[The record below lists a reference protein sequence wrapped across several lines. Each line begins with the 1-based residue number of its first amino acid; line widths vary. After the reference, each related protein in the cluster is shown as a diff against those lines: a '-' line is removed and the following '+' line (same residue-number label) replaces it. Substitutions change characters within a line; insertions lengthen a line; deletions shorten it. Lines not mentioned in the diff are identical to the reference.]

1 MNKIKISDKKEISG
15 FLENL
20 KFDFSAGKY
29 ENCIYKNKTYVSDKY
44 LNFLNTDDGVDINRQ
59 LKYML
64 RTTYDECERIYP
76 YLGDIFLKNIITE
89 NKKVNKVKNFRF
101 TKKHK
106 DDFLRTLKIET
117 IKNIANW
124 FFDNCSIE
132 RSVSVDY
139 VKTDKVT
146 LSLQNNV
153 NFFIEY
159 DCDFLINSHKYV
171 MKNYNF
177 IVIDGFIE
185 SVGEIHHA
193 LHKSANEKES
203 FVIFCF
209 GMSEEVKKT
218 IITNNSKGITEIFP
232 VVIKF
237 DENTVNVLNDLAVIH
252 DCDVISALKGQTIS
266 QEIRNISTS
275 KKGKNIQ
282 FFKNK
287 IVIDP
292 LCTKEKIISH
302 KKYLKN
308 KIDKLKDTDVNT
320 DVILNRIKNFS
331 SKILKIYIP
340 EELEKNISFS
350 REINYLM
357 FFLKNLGQVMK
368 KINFDKEVSYY
379 VPSVY
384 LKILENK
391 VNSLEKV
398 YNNIEKAVLHRGE
411 L

>member
-302 KKYLKN
+302 KKY
-308 KIDKLKDTDVNT
+308 
-320 DVILNRIKNFS
+320 
-331 SKILKIYIP
+331 
-340 EELEKNISFS
+340 
-350 REINYLM
+350 
-357 FFLKNLGQVMK
+357 
-368 KINFDKEVSYY
+368 
-379 VPSVY
+379 
-384 LKILENK
+384 
-391 VNSLEKV
+391 
-398 YNNIEKAVLHRGE
+398 
-411 L
+411 